1 MPTLDSRMAEAT
13 LRSMIDHRLR
23 GRLHPGGSGVD
34 WMHAQGIAVLVDLD
48 AYQRSWQRPPQS
60 ELLNCLKSSRQLSDA
75 ARRTA
80 LFFAGSDGNGHNREE
95 ALEQMPALPGYLTL
109 VSALLRC
116 NDWVARVRIVAQ
128 RVAESLLP
136 RCSSADVLAAWPL
149 VLRLGDAKRVDAQ
162 WLRNTFYGWL
172 SAPAQQEILDA
183 MLDHGD
189 ARLRLYAY
197 EVALGV
203 HPDRVEIRAR
213 ALRDSD
219 PRIARIGFQ
228 HLVDQG
234 DDADVEAQC
243 RLALTACSG
252 RVRTMALRAMVAREP
267 GDVDALI
274 ENAAFDRARAVRR
287 LAAFLLRQREAVPAI
302 ELWRTALAQ
311 RAPGRWRQALEA
323 LADHAE
329 AEDVEGLRALHAE
342 VSARHRRNC
351 VRGWMRGEGGA
362 SLALLR
368 VALESQG
375 RALDRLLATAQPHWA
390 GELDAERLMS
400 FCHDGPSP
408 VAQAG
413 LLRLLP
419 ALPRWQHLE
428 LLLAA
433 VPKRADEQA
442 WLQRLIEN
450 WLGASMRYAPLFT
463 SRRQALL
470 DTLEQQRHH
479 LSVTAAEQVL
489 ALVRRT

>member
-13 LRSMIDHRLR
+13 LRSMIDNHLT
-23 GRLHPGGSGVD
+23 GRLHPGENGVR

-48 AYQRSWQRPPQS
+48 AYKRSWQAPAQN
-60 ELLNCLKSSRQLSDA
+60 ELLDCLGGSGQLPEA
-75 ARRTA
+75 VQRAA
-80 LFFAGSDGNGHNREE
+80 LFFAGADGNGHNREW
-95 ALEQMPALPGYLTL
+95 ALERMPALPGYLTL

-116 NDWVARVRIVAQ
+116 NDWVARVRLVAQ

-136 RCSSADVLAAWPL
+136 RCSSAEVLAAWPL
-149 VLRLGDAKRVDAQ
+149 VVRLGNAKRVDAQ
-162 WLRNTFYGWL
+162 WLRDTFCGWL
-172 SAPAQQEILDA
+172 SAPAQQGILDA
-183 MLDHGD
+183 MLDHDD
-189 ARLRLYAY
+189 ARLRLGAY
-197 EVALGV
+197 EVALAT

-228 HLVDQG
+228 SLVERG

-252 RVRTMALRAMVAREP
+252 RVRTMALRALVAREP
-267 GDVDALI
+267 GDVGALI

-287 LAAFLLRQREAVPAI
+287 LAAYLLRQRQATPAI

-329 AEDVEGLRALHAE
+329 AEDVAGLRTLHAE
-342 VSARHRRNC
+342 VSARHQRNC

-375 RALDRLLATAQPHWA
+375 HALDRLLATARPHWA

-419 ALPRWQHLE
+419 VLPRWQHLE

-433 VPKRADEQA
+433 VPQGADERA
-442 WLQRLIEN
+442 WLQRLADN
-450 WLGASMRYAPLFT
+450 WLQASLGYVPLFT
-463 SRRQALL
+463 SRRQSLL
-470 DTLEQQRHH
+470 DTLEQGRHH
-479 LSVTAAEQVL
+479 LPLPAATQVL
-489 ALVRRT
+489 ALLRKT